1 MPSDHFDGVRF
12 FNPVMPSRTDE
23 GQKQRSVW
31 VWLVTRSRGTWKNV
45 SVTPSRP
52 PERVHEGV
60 LVTYINHATV
70 LLQFSGLNIV
80 TDPVWS
86 YRASPFSFMGPI
98 RYADPGVRFE
108 DMPPIDIVLLSH
120 NHYDHMDLAT
130 LRRIAAT
137 WNPRIYTGLGNGT
150 YLARKGIP
158 GAHEMDWWDVTD
170 HAGIRVRAVPAQ
182 HFSARSVSDRNFTL
196 WCGFVL
202 ETALGNIYFAGD
214 TGYGPFIS
222 DIVKRYDSFICA
234 LIPIGAY
241 EPTWMMRPMHTDPH
255 EALLMHEALHIQT
268 SIGIHHG
275 TFRLTDEPQYEPKA
289 RIERERGV
297 RDFRAVENGATVLI
311 KGRVSKNS

>member
-1 MPSDHFDGVRF
+1 
-12 FNPVMPSRTDE
+12 
-23 GQKQRSVW
+23 
-31 VWLVTRSRGTWKNV
+31 
-45 SVTPSRP
+45 
-52 PERVHEGV
+52 
-60 LVTYINHATV
+60 
-70 LLQFSGLNIV
+70 
-80 TDPVWS
+80 
-86 YRASPFSFMGPI
+86 
-98 RYADPGVRFE
+98 
-108 DMPPIDIVLLSH
+108 
-120 NHYDHMDLAT
+120 
-130 LRRIAAT
+130 
-137 WNPRIYTGLGNGT
+137 
-150 YLARKGIP
+150 
-158 GAHEMDWWDVTD
+158 MDWWDVTD